1 MKRVIFLDTNVFE
14 SAKFSYN
21 SHRMEKFLDTCE
33 NKKIDLYITDVIK
46 YEVIKRIKTNIQDA
60 IENIDKHNL
69 EILIQSLQVESKEKL
84 KLINLE
90 IETMHTKEQLF
101 NKWAQESEIINVEV
115 YER

>member
-21 SHRMEKFLDTCE
+21 SHPMEKFLDTCE
-33 NKKIDLYITDVIK
+33 DKGIDLYITDVVK
-46 YEVIKRIKTNIQDA
+46 HEVVKRLKTNIQDA

-84 KLINLE
+84 KLTQLSHINPSSFLE
-90 IETMHTKEQLF
+90 
-101 NKWAQESEIINVEV
+101 
-115 YER
+115 